1 MSSFIPKTM
10 IPYGKQDLND
20 EDIMA
25 VVEVLT
31 SDYLTQGPKVPE
43 FEQAIADYCHSTFAT
58 ATNSATSAL
67 HIACLALG
75 VGEGDTVWTSP
86 VSFVASSNCALYCGA
101 TVDFVDINLNSGN
114 LCMQQLKNKL
124 KQAKI
129 DNILPKVIIV
139 VHLAGNSCDMEEIHK
154 LSLQYKFS
162 IIEDASHAIGASYKE
177 VKVGSCQF
185 SDISIFSF
193 HPVKII
199 TSAEGGMALTNQA
212 ELAEKMKLLR
222 SHGIISDTEKMTEA
236 SHGPWYYQQV
246 ALGFNYRMTELQ
258 AALGISQ
265 VNRLDEFVN
274 KRNALA
280 QVYDEAFINSALTC
294 LSPNNDTFS
303 AYHLYIV
310 LLPKNKK
317 NSHANIITS
326 LRANNIFAHVH
337 YIPIHLQPYYQALG
351 FKKGDFPIA
360 ENYYQRAISLPLYPN
375 LSVEEQQYVI
385 KILLS
390 ELSESPELSSLDNS
404 GKLDDLDGSVNK
416 NKAS

>member
-1 MSSFIPKTM
+1 MSLFIPKTM

-25 VVEVLT
+25 VVEVLK

-43 FEQAIADYCHSTFAT
+43 FEQAIADYCDSTFAT

-86 VSFVASSNCALYCGA
+86 ISFVASSNCALYCGA
-101 TVDFVDINLNSGN
+101 KIDFVDININSGN
-114 LCMQQLKNKL
+114 LCIQSLRKKL
-124 KQAKI
+124 KQAK
-129 DNILPKVIIV
+129 NNKTLPKVIIV
-139 VHLAGNSCDMEEIHK
+139 VHLAGNSCDMEAIYT
-154 LSLQYKFS
+154 LSQAYNVS
-162 IIEDASHAIGASYKE
+162 IIEDASHAIGASYQDT
-177 VKVGSCQF
+177 KVGNCQF

-199 TSAEGGMALTNQA
+199 TSAEGGIALTNQV
-212 ELAEKMKLLR
+212 ELAEKMQLYR
-222 SHGIISDTEKMTEA
+222 SHGITNDTDKMTEN
-236 SHGPWYYQQV
+236 SHGPWYYQQIT
-246 ALGFNYRMTELQ
+246 LGFNYRMTELQ
-258 AALGISQ
+258 AALGLSQ
-265 VNRLDEFVN
+265 IKRLDLFIN

-280 QVYDEAFINSALTC
+280 RVYDEAFINSTLTC
-294 LSPNNDTFS
+294 LSPNDDTFS

-337 YIPIHLQPYYQALG
+337 YIPIHLQPYYQDLG

-360 ENYYQRAISLPLYPN
+360 EDYYQRAISLPLYPN
-375 LSVEEQQYVI
+375 LSTEEQQYVI
-385 KILLS
+385 KSLLS
-390 ELSESPELSSLDNS
+390 VLSESPELSSLDNS
-404 GKLDDLDGSVNK
+404 GELDDLDGSVNK